1 MRAISRWALMLLAWI
16 LLPGISV
23 GSSVSMNVSGE
34 SGAMFLSQERAAIFE
49 VKSIGPFSQT
59 PSEFPGISIRQFEA
73 VVNEKDALPSLSEGT
88 DLVLLVRQ
96 GVGIEAGSL
105 GLQDWF
111 PTRAGATF
119 VAAFHNSSV
128 SNASQLVPLSLGVS
142 PETAWQDCKT
152 FYAAMTDKKTDKAES
167 LAGAVRRNKSQLG
180 QVFFQLLFAKQRSAY
195 GNREFAGSLAEYL
208 EAQAIDL
215 RVRQRIVLSYLDVP
229 EGLDSHTKGLL
240 ASATLKVISETY
252 HSSMRDQS
260 EPLLRRLCNLFQGS
274 SGTVDF
280 GLEANNANREL
291 LGTLLK
297 DERTVTDH
305 AIRECLAH
313 FKDGGH

>member
-1 MRAISRWALMLLAWI
+1 MRAISRWALTLMAGI

-23 GSSVSMNVSGE
+23 GLSVPMNVSGE
-34 SGAMFLSQERAAIFE
+34 SGGMFLSRERAAIFE
-49 VKSIGPFSQT
+49 VKSIGPFSQA
-59 PSEFPGISIRQFEA
+59 PSEFPGISIRHFEA
-73 VVNEKDALPSLSEGT
+73 VVSEKDALPSLSEGPE
-88 DLVLLVRQ
+88 LVLLVRQ
-96 GVGIEAGSL
+96 GVGIEAESL

-111 PTRAGATF
+111 PTRVGATF
-119 VAAFHNSSV
+119 VAAFDSSQV
-128 SNASQLVPLSLGVS
+128 SNASQLVPLSLGMS

-167 LAGAVRRNKSQLG
+167 LAGTVRRNKSQLG
-180 QVFFQLLFAKQRSAY
+180 QLFFQLLFAKQRNAY

-208 EAQAIDL
+208 ETQAIDL

-240 ASATLKVISETY
+240 ASAILKVVSETY

-260 EPLLRRLCNLFQGS
+260 EPLLRRLCNLFQGN
-274 SGTVDF
+274 SGRVDL
-280 GLEANNANREL
+280 GPEANSANRAL
-291 LGTLLK
+291 LGALLK

-305 AIRECLAH
+305 AIRECLTH
-313 FKDGGH
+313 LQDGGH